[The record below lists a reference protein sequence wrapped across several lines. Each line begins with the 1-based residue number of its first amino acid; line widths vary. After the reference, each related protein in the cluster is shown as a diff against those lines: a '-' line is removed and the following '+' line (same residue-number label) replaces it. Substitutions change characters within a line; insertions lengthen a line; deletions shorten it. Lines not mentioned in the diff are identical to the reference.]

1 MTLAHTQK
9 DKEKQ
14 TGYSILKTFPY
25 SKYNFSESFNL
36 RTVDAYTFA

>member
-14 TGYSILKTFPY
+14 TGYGILKTFPY
-25 SKYNFSESFNL
+25 SKYNFSDSFNL
-36 RTVDAYTFA
+36 RIVDAYMFA

>member
-14 TGYSILKTFPY
+14 MGYGILKSFPY
-25 SKYNFSESFNL
+25 SKYSFSESFNL
-36 RTVDAYTFA
+36 RIVDAYMFA